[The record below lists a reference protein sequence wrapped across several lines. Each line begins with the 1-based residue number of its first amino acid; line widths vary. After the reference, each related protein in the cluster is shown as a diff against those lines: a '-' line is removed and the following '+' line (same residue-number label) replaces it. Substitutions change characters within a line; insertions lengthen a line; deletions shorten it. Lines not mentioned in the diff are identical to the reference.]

1 MNEQDKILLSAY
13 LDSDLTESENEY
25 IEKLL
30 QQSDEAKL
38 YLEAMKMVQIEN
50 ENFFKN
56 SLNSK
61 SYHQSKEYINDLENK
76 FSNTNPLVD
85 FFLNRK
91 LIFSNLFTAA
101 AAFLIFVYVPID
113 EKNMLENYTNEE
125 SVINIPKTRDI
136 RSLSFDEVILSGLK
150 KMIDNKSRVGVI
162 NYGAESYRL
171 FIDEAKYISDNVV
184 CYEGDLF
191 ASEINTKF
199 TFCNNNGIGSI
210 SFEPH

>member
-25 IEKLL
+25 IEKFL

-38 YLEAMKMVQIEN
+38 YLEAMKLVQIEN

-61 SYHQSKEYINDLENK
+61 SYHQSKEYINDLEKN
-76 FSNTNPLVD
+76 FFNTNPLVD

-101 AAFLIFVYVPID
+101 AAFLIFVYV
-113 EKNMLENYTNEE
+113 
-125 SVINIPKTRDI
+125 
-136 RSLSFDEVILSGLK
+136 LK
-150 KMIDNKSRVGVI
+150 QI
-162 NYGAESYRL
+162 
-171 FIDEAKYISDNVV
+171 
-184 CYEGDLF
+184 
-191 ASEINTKF
+191 
-199 TFCNNNGIGSI
+199 
-210 SFEPH
+210 